1 MERERAQ
8 RIKLLILDVDGVQ
21 TDGGL
26 YMGVEGEVLR
36 RFDIRDGTGIA
47 LAIQAG
53 LRVAFMSGKSSPAIR
68 RRAAELGVED
78 VFEDLRDKNEAYEGL
93 KSRYGLSDEEVAY
106 VADDVID
113 LPVFRRVGLAIAVG
127 DAAEE
132 VQRFAHR
139 VTVRPG
145 GRGAVREVVEYILRA
160 QGKWEAILKT
170 RFGLL

>member
-8 RIKLLILDVDGVQ
+8 KIKLIILDVDGVQ

-26 YMGVEGEVLR
+26 YMGLEGETLR
-36 RFDIRDGTGIA
+36 RFDIRDGTGISI
-47 LAIQAG
+47 AIEAG

-78 VFEDLRDKNEAYEGL
+78 VFEDLRDKNEAYEAL
-93 KSRYGLSDEEVAY
+93 KTRYGLLDEEVAY
-106 VADDVID
+106 VADDIID
-113 LPVFRRVGLAIAVG
+113 LPVLQRVGLAIAVG
-127 DAAEE
+127 DAVEE
-132 VQRFAHR
+132 VQRVAHR

-160 QGKWEAILKT
+160 QGKWEEILKT
-170 RFGLL
+170 RYGLL